1 MTNLSASDIVAKRIR
16 EARKKRGW
24 LVKDL
29 AAECAKAGVPRLTA
43 AVITNLETRRRPGR
57 EISAEEL
64 IALAWVLEVTPVQ
77 LLSPLSGD
85 EVLEVV
91 PGEGKDPVD
100 AAAWLSDEDFSIGAA
115 QMAAST
121 RPGETERILRYRA
134 SPLAMIRGVRGAV
147 RSILFHERL
156 NAASEDRPYEGSFRI
171 VGVKLLHLLASLEA
185 LGYSRPP
192 LDEVMGILA
201 RHGVPASLADL
212 DEGGEVPDGEGP

>member
-1 MTNLSASDIVAKRIR
+1 MTNLSASDIAARRIR
-16 EARKKRGW
+16 EARNRRGW
-24 LVKDL
+24 TVKDL
-29 AAECAKAGVPRLTA
+29 AAQCKKAGAVKLTA

-64 IALAWVLEVTPVQ
+64 LALALVLEVPPVQ
-77 LLSPLSGD
+77 LLSPLDGD

-91 PGEGKDPVD
+91 PGEGKDPVA
-100 AAAWLSDEDFSIGAA
+100 AAAWLSDEDWSLGAA
-115 QMAAST
+115 RMAASSL
-121 RPGETERILRYRA
+121 PGETERVLRYRD

-171 VGVKLLHLLASLEA
+171 VGVRLLHLLASLEA

-201 RHGVPASLADL
+201 RHGVPASLAEL
-212 DEGGEVPDGEGP
+212 DEGGEVPDGEMP